1 MFKQLRDL
9 FRRTEPEKEKL
20 KHPFDDFPAWLN
32 AREVDIQNSLSG
44 ATASSIEAID
54 GTLDHLAGV
63 IDRMEKAEGAE
74 KVHPRLRDISK
85 KALPQF
91 TKSMT
96 QILSREPSGDPE
108 TFYATAT
115 DILKSALKAVKGQGK
130 YLSSV
135 YPDEMKEVRTT
146 LRDLGK
152 EVNTMTGAVARARE
166 DRRHV
171 EELRELHA
179 SLIRIRG
186 EYAAASD
193 QIEDYTR
200 VLEEIGGA
208 ILEAGENLAALRLRP
223 DYARGEEIQE
233 ELRRLDTQ
241 DEEVARQAAST
252 RTTAIHVF
260 RKAGKVAA
268 KAGDAT
274 AAAGLDQ
281 VLDAYAAPDG
291 ADNLID
297 LIESLMPA
305 TLALIQQGDLALKNQ
320 EEISL
325 FSDPDTLPA
334 EVKETLR
341 RKREIQEQR
350 VALQEDYAALPGV
363 IEEQHLT
370 SRLSELGKERE
381 AKAATRDRA
390 ENQRDILA
398 ASYAEESEK
407 FSSGIDAFAGE
418 ELEVVV
424 PDLEIP

>member
-1 MFKQLRDL
+1 MFRQLRDL
-9 FRRTEPEKEKL
+9 FRRTEPEKEILKL
-20 KHPFDDFPAWLN
+20 PFDDFPAWLD
-32 AREVDIQNSLSG
+32 AREEDIQTNLSS
-44 ATASSIEAID
+44 ATAPSMETID
-54 GTLDHLAGV
+54 GTLDHLAGA
-63 IDRMEKAEGAE
+63 IERLEEAEGAE

-108 TFYATAT
+108 AFYATAT
-115 DILKSALKAVKGQGK
+115 EILKSALKAVKGQGK

-146 LRDLGK
+146 LRDLGR

-166 DRRHV
+166 DRQHV
-171 EELRELHA
+171 DELRELHA
-179 SLIRIRG
+179 NLIRIRE

-193 QIEDYTR
+193 QIQDHTR

-208 ILEAGENLAALRLRP
+208 ILEAQENLAALRLRP
-223 DYARGEEIQE
+223 DHARGEEIQE
-233 ELRRLDTQ
+233 ELHRLDTQ
-241 DEEVARQAAST
+241 DEEVARRAAST
-252 RTTAIHVF
+252 RTTAIHIF

-274 AAAGLDQ
+274 AAAGLDR

-291 ADNLID
+291 AESLID

-305 TLALIQQGDLALKNQ
+305 TLALIGQGDLTLKNQ

-325 FSDPDTLPA
+325 FSDPETLPA
-334 EVKETLR
+334 EVRETLR
-341 RKREIQEQR
+341 RKHEIQER
-350 VALQEDYAALPGV
+350 RATLQGDYAALPGV

-370 SRLSELGKERE
+370 SRLTELEKERE
-381 AKAATRDRA
+381 AKVTMRNRA
-390 ENQRDILA
+390 ENQREILA

-407 FSSGIDAFAGE
+407 FSSEIDAFAGE
-418 ELEVVV
+418 GLEVGI
-424 PDLEIP
+424 PDLDIP